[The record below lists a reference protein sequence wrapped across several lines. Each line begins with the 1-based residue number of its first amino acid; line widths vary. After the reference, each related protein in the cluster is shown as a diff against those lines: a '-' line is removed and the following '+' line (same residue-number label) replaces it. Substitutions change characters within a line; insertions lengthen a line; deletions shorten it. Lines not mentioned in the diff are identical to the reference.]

1 MTGLASSFGPCSS
14 LGGGSGLEEGSAEV
28 AGLEEGSAEVA
39 GLDHVDGVL
48 NRGSVVLKR
57 MSVVVQSKWF
67 VVVASGSVPW
77 EGCHF

>member
-1 MTGLASSFGPCSS
+1 
-14 LGGGSGLEEGSAEV
+14 
-28 AGLEEGSAEVA
+28 
-39 GLDHVDGVL
+39 
-48 NRGSVVLKR
+48 